1 MLQRPFGPSAREGL
15 LSAMACSV
23 CRREKVG
30 LSNRVSL
37 AILRLVF
44 QSSLSDARNLAF
56 VNCLLKALAMSVS
69 EEIVFDSN

>member
-1 MLQRPFGPSAREGL
+1 M
-15 LSAMACSV
+15 
-23 CRREKVG
+23 G
-30 LSNRVSL
+30 LSNKVSL

-44 QSSLSDARNLAF
+44 RSSLSDPCILAF